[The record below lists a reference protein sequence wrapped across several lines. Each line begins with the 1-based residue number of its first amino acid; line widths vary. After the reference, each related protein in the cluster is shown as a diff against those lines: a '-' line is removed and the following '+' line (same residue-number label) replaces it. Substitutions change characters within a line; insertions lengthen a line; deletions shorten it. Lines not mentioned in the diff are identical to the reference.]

1 MGSSLA
7 GRCSVQQNRLALI
20 GILVLQVVAVVLY
33 PPAFFD
39 RAPQAI
45 VLPPAL
51 LILFGLSLLAMNTG
65 VLTPAAGRS
74 SLVFVQGVNIVVR
87 LMMLF
92 ANLKTPDGEWDW
104 LLIALLPLGI
114 ALSWISIMWM
124 EKRQPRF
131 LLLRQRAAG

>member
-1 MGSSLA
+1 M
-7 GRCSVQQNRLALI
+7 QQNRLALI
-20 GILVLQVVAVVLY
+20 GILVLQVVAVILY
-33 PPAFFD
+33 PPVFFD

-45 VLPPAL
+45 VLPPAFF
-51 LILFGLSLLAMNTG
+51 ILFALTLLAMNAG

-92 ANLKTPDGEWDW
+92 ANLKTPDGEWDG
-104 LLIALLPLGI
+104 LLIALLSLGI
-114 ALSWISIMWM
+114 ALSWASIVWM

-131 LLLRQRAAG
+131 LLLRRRTAG